1 MSVDRKLK
9 YAETCR
15 QAASEL
21 AAVLTKLNE
30 LESVWNSRL
39 YGPGASNE
47 IIDAEIS
54 LTNLKADDLY
64 AFVILASQIK
74 TTVSGAQKAV
84 LDRVRGD
91 I

>member
-1 MSVDRKLK
+1 MSVDQKLR
-9 YAETCR
+9 YANTCR
-15 QAASEL
+15 QTASEL
-21 AAVLTKLNE
+21 AGVLTKLNE

-39 YGPGASNE
+39 YGPGAANE
-47 IIDAEIS
+47 IINEEIS

-64 AFVILASQIK
+64 AFIILSSQIK
-74 TTVSGAQKAV
+74 TAVSGAQKAT